1 MRKNFSC
8 PLRIKENYDFFICL
22 SKGVGQIMLQE
33 NAITGLL
40 FLLGIFLTSWVMGLA
55 ALLAAAVGT
64 LTAFVLKFDKERT
77 KQGLYGF
84 SAALVGVGLTL
95 YFQPLVWVWIAIV
108 LGSIAATIL
117 QNYFFNKKIPV
128 FTLPF
133 VLVTWLFIY
142 IFRNLYVIE
151 ATEIF
156 LAPLVKMQDFT
167 FAFRGIGQVI
177 FQGSLFAGI
186 IFFIGIFIHSP
197 AAALYGLSAAVVAG
211 ALSAWAGAPSEAI
224 AMGLFSYNAVLSAIV
239 FAGNKRSDGVCA
251 LIAVVLSVIISML
264 MYQYD
269 LVQLTFPFVLATGL
283 TLILKKLATA
293 LKF

>member
-95 YFQPLVWVWIAIV
+95 YFQPLVWVWMAIV

-211 ALSAWAGAPSEAI
+211 SLSAWAGAPSEAI

-239 FAGNKRSDGVCA
+239 FAGNKRSDGAWA